1 MAYVVKTQ
9 KGYIKRTSHFGAFHG
24 SIVLT
29 DDVNEAFRFTRKSDA
44 EARGGV
50 AAWRTREPDDRGQ
63 WDSRGG
69 YPHDIKKFGGALTY
83 TVEES

>member
-44 EARGGV
+44 EARARV
-50 AAWRTREPDDRGQ
+50 AEWRTRQEATSDSWDRHA
-63 WDSRGG
+63 G
-69 YPHDIKKFGGALTY
+69 YDLKKFGYTLIA